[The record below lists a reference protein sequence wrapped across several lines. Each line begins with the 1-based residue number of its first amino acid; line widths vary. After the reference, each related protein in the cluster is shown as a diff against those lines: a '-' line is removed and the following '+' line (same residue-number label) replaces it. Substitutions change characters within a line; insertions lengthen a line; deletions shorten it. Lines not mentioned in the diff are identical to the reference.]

1 MPDAIRDRAAGEQHG
16 TSNSLKFNCVGPLI
30 EAKLFPKARNFF
42 VIACLSRPRSCIDRT
57 TDGENTKQ
65 TPLTLRQSKLYHL
78 FSSPLVTR
86 YLIHSYEVLHEV
98 LALALKVIE

>member
-1 MPDAIRDRAAGEQHG
+1 MPDAIEIGRRASNMEHRT
-16 TSNSLKFNCVGPLI
+16 TSNSIALPLI